1 MAGGGIARNDR
12 RSVLPAF
19 QRAFARAQVQ
29 VRHQRRLAVT
39 LHTLLRQ
46 NRCDIVLKRD
56 LFICLRHQRQ
66 THNEEGSAQN

>member
-1 MAGGGIARNDR
+1 M
-12 RSVLPAF
+12 LPAF

-29 VRHQRRLAVT
+29 VRHRWCLAMT
-39 LHTLLRQ
+39 LNTLLREQ
-46 NRCDIVLKRD
+46 RCDIVLERD